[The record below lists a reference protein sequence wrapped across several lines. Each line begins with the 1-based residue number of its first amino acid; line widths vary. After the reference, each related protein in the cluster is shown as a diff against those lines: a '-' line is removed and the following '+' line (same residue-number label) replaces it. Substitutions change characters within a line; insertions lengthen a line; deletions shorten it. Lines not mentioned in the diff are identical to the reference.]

1 MIKLNQFER
10 DIELFVNEDDDD
22 EEDDDEELKISKKMV
37 GIFMKARN
45 VMWEKCHSQKWI
57 PVEKTGKG
65 LQILFSVSE
74 MFKR

>member
-1 MIKLNQFER
+1 MSAKNKSRITTRKWIITKESFMIKLNQFER

-45 VMWEKCHSQKWI
+45 VM
-57 PVEKTGKG
+57 
-65 LQILFSVSE
+65 
-74 MFKR
+74 

>member
-22 EEDDDEELKISKKMV
+22 DEELKIFNKMIWNFYESKKCYVRKM
-37 GIFMKARN
+37 
-45 VMWEKCHSQKWI
+45 SQSKMNTSG
-57 PVEKTGKG
+57 KDGKKG
-65 LQILFSVSE
+65 LQILSLVSE

>member
-45 VMWEKCHSQKWI
+45 VM
-57 PVEKTGKG
+57 
-65 LQILFSVSE
+65 
-74 MFKR
+74 